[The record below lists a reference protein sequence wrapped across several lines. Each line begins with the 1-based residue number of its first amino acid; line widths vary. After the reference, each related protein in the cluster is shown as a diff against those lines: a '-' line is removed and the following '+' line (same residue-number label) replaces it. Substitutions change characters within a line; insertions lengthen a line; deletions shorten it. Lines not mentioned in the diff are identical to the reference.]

1 MKKVLIICLLFFV
14 SKAFCQTA
22 EPLVYTNGKVKIELK
37 FEDES
42 KALKKGKKNRII
54 INTQNLDTRMMTCSA
69 PGLRYVRNLN
79 PENTITVWEINL
91 EDWQSDKPYSLFF
104 SYKGK
109 KTQFSGKFE
118 IPVE

>member
-1 MKKVLIICLLFFV
+1 MKKALVICLLIFA
-14 SKAFCQTA
+14 SQAFCQKA

-37 FEDES
+37 VDGENNV
-42 KALKKGKKNRII
+42 LKNGKKNKITI
-54 INTQNLDTRMMTCSA
+54 STQNLDTRMMTCSA
-69 PGLRYVRNLN
+69 PGLRFVRPMN
-79 PENTITVWEINL
+79 PENTISIWEINL
-91 EDWQSDKPYSLFF
+91 ENWEDKKKYTLFF